1 MANRSSASFFKL
13 INGNNCP
20 VNSFTTTL
28 KTPFYL
34 VIAIGILFLGFGSS
48 CRKDELTEDPSDKLS
63 FSNDSVYFDTVFTT
77 LSSVTKRFRIYNP
90 NDKRIKISSI
100 RLAGGSSS
108 LFRMNVDGVPGD
120 VITDVEIDAGD
131 SIFVFAEVTIDPNNE
146 LNPFVVSDSILF
158 ETNGNE
164 QKVLLVAY
172 GRNADFY
179 RPEEYPGNGFPP
191 YSILPDD
198 NTIWTNE
205 RPKVVIGYLVVDS
218 AQTLTIEAGTQ
229 VYLYNNSG
237 IWVYKQGTLIVNGT
251 LQDSVVFQGVRKE
264 EQYREEP
271 GQWDRIWINQG
282 SSSNKINYAVIK
294 NGNIGI
300 QAEDVLEL
308 GSAPQGAL
316 TLSNTR
322 IRNMNAFGIYGVNY
336 KIDGWNNVVSNCGA
350 YTLALIRGGNY
361 TFRHCTFANYWSGNV
376 RSEPSVILSNA
387 QTRPDNSIV
396 VSPMNFLFL
405 NGIVYGNLQSGN
417 ELLVDGLADVPF
429 NWAFKNSLLK
439 IDNPDINTSD
449 PLHFEAMR
457 FNEDPGFADVN
468 NQNFKLTASSVAR
481 NWGSSVFV
489 NTPPV
494 ISEDINGLSRLADEG
509 PDAGAF
515 EFVP

>member
-1 MANRSSASFFKL
+1 
-13 INGNNCP
+13 
-20 VNSFTTTL
+20 L
-28 KTPFYL
+28 KTL
-34 VIAIGILFLGFGSS
+34 VYFCFGLGLLLLGTLGS
-48 CRKDELTEDPSDKLS
+48 CRKDVLTEDPADKLS

-77 LSSVTKRFRIYNP
+77 LSSVTKRFRVYNP

-100 RLAGGSSS
+100 RLAGGNSS
-108 LFRMNVDGVPGD
+108 LFRINVDGIPGTD
-120 VITDVEIDAGD
+120 VRDVEIDAGD

-146 LNPFVVSDSILF
+146 LNPFVISDSILF
-158 ETNGNE
+158 ETNGNA

-322 IRNMNAFGIYGVNY
+322 IRNMNAFGVYGVNF

-481 NWGSSVFV
+481 NWGSPVFV